1 MAKWRAVFPPVDL
14 HRRTIG
20 ANAHP
25 LASYAAL
32 CQEADIVPIVEPE
45 VLMDGEHDV
54 ETCPEEVARRTLQVL
69 RAAVPPEVPGV
80 AFVSGGH
87 SNERACA
94 NLAAIN
100 GRAAGED
107 AGAPWRVT
115 FSFGRALVADALQIW
130 RGDRANVADAQAVLA
145 ANSARAGAASDTS
158 DAETVGV

>member
-1 MAKWRAVFPPVDL
+1 MPRCAK
-14 HRRTIG
+14 RR
-20 ANAHP
+20 
-25 LASYAAL
+25 
-32 CQEADIVPIVEPE
+32 VPIVEPE

-107 AGAPWRVT
+107 AGAPWRLT